1 MAYSGYLFKVG
12 NFTIPL
18 SMMSHE
24 SYKVTKN
31 DQDNDSYRDGNGV
44 LHRNALT
51 HYSVKVEFEIPPMK
65 KNVEIESF
73 FNSLYAQFGN
83 SQDSNANAT
92 EKSATCIAYVPELRG
107 YHTGKMYLNSS
118 VEFPIYRATSEFIQY
133 QAIRLAFIEY

>member
-31 DQDNDSYRDGNGV
+31 DQDVDSYLDGNGKV
-44 LHRNALT
+44 HRNSLT
-51 HYSVKVEFEIPPMK
+51 HYRVKVEFEIPPMK
-65 KNVEIESF
+65 KDNEIEIF
-73 FNSLYAQFGN
+73 FNRLYAQFN
-83 SQDSNANAT
+83 DTSDENANAT

-118 VEFPIYRATSEFIQY
+118 VEFPIYRATSEFVQY